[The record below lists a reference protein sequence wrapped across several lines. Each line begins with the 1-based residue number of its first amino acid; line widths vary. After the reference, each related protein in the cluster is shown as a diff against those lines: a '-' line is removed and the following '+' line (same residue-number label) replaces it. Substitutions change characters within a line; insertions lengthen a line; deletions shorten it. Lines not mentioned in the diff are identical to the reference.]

1 MMKQLIIALG
11 CAGLLL
17 TPRPAH
23 ASDPDPWFGRD
34 KWLHFSASA
43 ALAGVGYAGS
53 SLVFESRTTRAAVG
67 GGFALSAGI
76 TKELV
81 DLGGGGHASMRDLT
95 WNLLGTL
102 VGVGLSLLVD
112 SLLSPSSDSRTSFS
126 PSSLQGD
133 GSRALELRSPRS
145 LSPHWLSQP
154 SAGRPMLGA
163 WAY

>member
-1 MMKQLIIALG
+1 MMKHLLIALS
-11 CAGLLL
+11 CAGLSLA
-17 TPRPAH
+17 PRTAQ

-53 SLVFESRTTRAAVG
+53 SLVFESRATRAAVG
-67 GGFALSAGI
+67 GGFALSAGV

-95 WNLLGTL
+95 WDLLGAL

-112 SLLSPSSDSRTSFS
+112 SLLSPSSG
-126 PSSLQGD
+126 PSSQGD
-133 GSRALELRSPRS
+133 GARALELRSPA
-145 LSPHWLSQP
+145 PHWRSQP
-154 SAGRPMLGA
+154 GAGRPMLGV